1 MPTNNEYALMKLGEE
16 YHCAYMKLIGLYK
29 EINQIINQD
38 KDVFR
43 GELMPLRNLSF
54 ITDNLSI
61 VHFTL
66 YCCDSSLCGE
76 D

>member
-16 YHCAYMKLIGLYK
+16 YHFAYKKLIGLYK

-43 GELMPLRNLSF
+43 GELMPLHSGSEKVPML
-54 ITDNLSI
+54 
-61 VHFTL
+61 
-66 YCCDSSLCGE
+66 
-76 D
+76 